1 MLSDSVSEAITSIL
15 QSVKDY
21 SDYSFRHKRRI
32 VLSLAHLYIVLWT
45 LDRLRGEM
53 TTSFD
58 EAKTHA
64 GVQFD
69 RAIENELSYLD

>member
-64 GVQFD
+64 SIEFEK
-69 RAIENELSYLD
+69 AINDELSYLD